1 VNLRNSV
8 IGYLVTAVV
17 MALAWT
23 VMDMPLASGISDNFM
38 GKLVVSLV
46 IIILSKIISAMLG
59 SR

>member
-1 VNLRNSV
+1 MNLRNSV
-8 IGYLVTAVV
+8 IGWLVTAVV

-23 VMDMPLASGISDNFM
+23 VMDMPIASGISDNFM

-59 SR
+59 SK